1 MSKGIKGEFDAI
13 VVGGGPAGMMAAG
26 MCGGQGKRVA
36 LFEKNRQVGRKLRIT
51 GKGRCNV
58 TNNCAPEEAAAAAVR
73 GAKFL
78 RGGHGPV
85 RPPGCNG
92 FF

>member
-36 LFEKNRQVGRKLRIT
+36 LFEKNRQRDK
-51 GKGRCNV
+51 
-58 TNNCAPEEAAAAAVR
+58 
-73 GAKFL
+73 
-78 RGGHGPV
+78 
-85 RPPGCNG
+85 
-92 FF
+92 